1 MREGQRDSLR
11 LNEHEQHT
19 SNHSA
24 QDKHVEFQF
33 LKTKESRV
41 CRARTLVATV
51 NNELPTCDPSIP
63 YGVVPRVVGSRLFT
77 LVV

>member
-33 LKTKESRV
+33 LKTEESRV

-51 NNELPTCDPSIP
+51 NNELPTCDPYLYRTAVI
-63 YGVVPRVVGSRLFT
+63 
-77 LVV
+77 LV